1 MLSLM
6 AIVYIVNLVLL
17 LSMLFLERGDP
28 HRVML
33 WLVIMVVFPV
43 LGFVLYLVFGQTFYS
58 SFAFRPKRVG
68 DVEIGMLRDAS
79 LSAIAEDASEGF
91 RDAATARGL
100 ANSGAYFYSKD
111 NDVALFTDGNDKFAA
126 LIEDLKSA
134 KRFIHLEYYIIRK
147 DELGDEIV
155 RILTEKASEGVEVRL
170 LADGIG
176 YNTSPRSTKA
186 LKEAGG
192 QVALFHNSAAVLL
205 SPKKNNRNHR
215 KIAVIDGRVGY
226 IGGFNIGVEYL
237 GKGPMGHWRDGA
249 VRITGSA
256 VDSLAI
262 RFLADWRYASK
273 EDLFD
278 GDYYADDSV
287 RGKGKDRVQIVS
299 GGPDMGDTNGIAFQ
313 YLMMLEAAEE
323 SLYIYTPYLAPNQA
337 CMSALRSAAMRGVDV
352 RIVIPDKKDHPF
364 VYWCNRR
371 CAAELMKD
379 GVRVF
384 EYNDGFVHSK
394 TVVVDGRLCSVGSA
408 NFDDRSMA
416 LNFEANAM
424 VYSEKLGSEMVA
436 SFMSDLE
443 SCTEYTLEKY
453 ESRTLMQRIRTVVSW
468 LVSSQL

>member
-1 MLSLM
+1 MLLT
-6 AIVYIVNLVLL
+6 IIYIVNLVLL
-17 LSMLFLERGDP
+17 LTMLFLERGDP
-28 HRVML
+28 HRIML

-43 LGFVLYLVFGQTFYS
+43 LGFVLYLIFGQTFYS
-58 SFAFRPKRVG
+58 NFAFRPKKVG
-68 DVEIGMLRDAS
+68 DVDVERIVES
-79 LSAIAEDASEGF
+79 SKSAIEEDAAEGF
-91 RDAATARGL
+91 KDAATARGV
-100 ANSGAYFYSKD
+100 AVSGAFNYSRD
-111 NDVALFTDGNDKFAA
+111 NEVQLFTDGNDKFAA

-134 KRFIHLEYYIIRK
+134 KKFIHMEYYIIRK

-155 RILTEKASEGVEVRL
+155 RILTEKAAEGVEVRL
-170 LADGIG
+170 LSDGIG
-176 YNTSPRSTKA
+176 YNTSPSATKA

-192 QVALFHNSAAVLL
+192 QVKLFHSTAAVLL

-249 VRITGSA
+249 LRITGSA
-256 VDSLAI
+256 IDALAT
-262 RFLADWRYASK
+262 RFLADWRYASG

-287 RGKGKDRVQIVS
+287 RGKGDARAQIVS

-313 YLMMLEAAEE
+313 YLMMIEAAEK
-323 SLYIYTPYLAPNQA
+323 SVYIYTPYLAPNRA

-352 RIVIPDKKDHPF
+352 RVIIPDIGDHPF

-371 CAAELMKD
+371 CAAELMRD

-384 EYNDGFVHSK
+384 EYNDGFVHCK
-394 TVVVDGRLCSVGSA
+394 NVVVDGRICSVGSA
-408 NFDDRSMA
+408 NFDDRSMV
-416 LNFEANAM
+416 LNFEVNAM
-424 VYSEKLGSEMVA
+424 VYSEKLGSEMDA
-436 SFMSDLE
+436 SFMRDLE
-443 SCTEYTLEKY
+443 TSTEYTLEKY
-453 ESRTLMQRIRTVVSW
+453 ENRTLVQRIKTIASW